1 MPTAAIL
8 IAAALGLAASHGG
21 AAARSQDARRMDCGG
36 LHALRRDGRSV
47 RLALLQLMANAPSE
61 RTALPVLGAVHA
73 RWRADRPLLA
83 TRTALARAE
92 AQVICLQRRGHSDR
106 ALRLPAAAAIHALT
120 ARQLAYM
127 DAQWAL
133 QARRDGGQRIAVTV
147 GRQAELCFRTST
159 ALLQDRPAPDHGACV
174 FATPGFSPASA
185 ATDDRGC
192 DHGGN
197 LAVRVARGVPNS
209 AQGKVLPGTRVRS
222 QIVHTRPRPYVP
234 GPNPLIDHYPNGR
247 LPAGP
252 PQWRNLTAVPPS
264 KVVRATS
271 ANAIFNAQGSR
282 YRIAFNFSHYGEA
295 PVNIGDFSGNGAD
308 DLAISDHYA
317 YVDGIE
323 HAGEV
328 DVYYGHRGRG
338 INPRSQVPNVI
349 FYGDQSRAKFG
360 ISIAA
365 AGDVNGDGWPDLLVS
380 AAFHSTDH
388 DRITNGGTVYLIY
401 GGFFQQFRCTVKVRA
416 QAIGR
421 TIPGIRFEGGFDHHL
436 YLAWSNELDSGD
448 FTGNGLSDIV
458 MGAYDPYDPPPSKL
472 GARAYLIYGSRQ
484 LPLFYAPYRL
494 GIDRR
499 AGGIQSL
506 IFQDPDPMAT
516 NSSLGFSASF
526 VGDITGTGR
535 DALAF
540 TAAAAGPTG
549 GGQAYVFTRRLD
561 PTASAPIDM
570 TSADVTVT
578 ADRLDQGGVHLRFMG
593 LGSARPAGD
602 VNGDG
607 TADVIFTARYTE
619 SLLGGVW
626 THVGAAA
633 VLYGHRGGLPAQLPF
648 SSLDHIYYGDER
660 GQLGQP
666 ASDHGADFNGDGRA
680 DVLLAD
686 PYYLEPLGGELQQ
699 RGRMWLIVSS
709 PSQPKLVDVE
719 ASASRYVLADTTFPG
734 LFGFTWDTGDFNG
747 DGRPDL
753 VISDHYEG
761 DRSLDIHAGVV
772 YLFDNSRLRLGW
784 QGGAAGPSQG
794 RR

>member
-1 MPTAAIL
+1 M
-8 IAAALGLAASHGG
+8 
-21 AAARSQDARRMDCGG
+21 
-36 LHALRRDGRSV
+36 
-47 RLALLQLMANAPSE
+47 
-61 RTALPVLGAVHA
+61 
-73 RWRADRPLLA
+73 
-83 TRTALARAE
+83 
-92 AQVICLQRRGHSDR
+92 
-106 ALRLPAAAAIHALT
+106 
-120 ARQLAYM
+120 
-127 DAQWAL
+127 
-133 QARRDGGQRIAVTV
+133 
-147 GRQAELCFRTST
+147 
-159 ALLQDRPAPDHGACV
+159 
-174 FATPGFSPASA
+174 
-185 ATDDRGC
+185 
-192 DHGGN
+192 
-197 LAVRVARGVPNS
+197 
-209 AQGKVLPGTRVRS
+209 
-222 QIVHTRPRPYVP
+222 
-234 GPNPLIDHYPNGR
+234 
-247 LPAGP
+247 
-252 PQWRNLTAVPPS
+252 
-264 KVVRATS
+264 
-271 ANAIFNAQGSR
+271 FNAQGSR

-338 INPRSQVPNVI
+338 INPRSQDPNVI

-472 GARAYLIYGSRQ
+472 GARAYLS
-484 LPLFYAPYRL
+484 
-494 GIDRR
+494 
-499 AGGIQSL
+499 
-506 IFQDPDPMAT
+506 
-516 NSSLGFSASF
+516 
-526 VGDITGTGR
+526 
-535 DALAF
+535 
-540 TAAAAGPTG
+540 TAAVSCRCSMPPTG
-549 GGQAYVFTRRLD
+549 SGSTAVPAGSSRSSFRIPIRCRPTRASDSAPRSSATSPARDGTRSPSRRPPPVPRGVARHTSHTPRLD
-561 PTASAPIDM
+561 PNASAPIDM

-578 ADRLDQGGVHLRFMG
+578 ADRLDQGAVHLRFMG

-607 TADVIFTARYTE
+607 TADVILTARYTE

-633 VLYGHRGGLPAQLPF
+633 VLYGHRGGLPARIPF

-680 DVLLAD
+680 DVPCWPTLTT
-686 PYYLEPLGGELQQ
+686 
-699 RGRMWLIVSS
+699 SS
-709 PSQPKLVDVE
+709 RSA
-719 ASASRYVLADTTFPG
+719 ASSSS
-734 LFGFTWDTGDFNG
+734 G
-747 DGRPDL
+747 DGC
-753 VISDHYEG
+753 G
-761 DRSLDIHAGVV
+761 
-772 YLFDNSRLRLGW
+772 
-784 QGGAAGPSQG
+784 
-794 RR
+794 